1 MAVCVQK
8 ARLCARLAHT
18 HLIMIVIV
26 YINLNR
32 LPYLPILERDD
43 LILQT
48 IIICRANRLAVLGR
62 DDTADLALRAVL
74 TLKDERRNALGLGY
88 DNLVV
93 L

>member
-1 MAVCVQK
+1 
-8 ARLCARLAHT
+8 
-18 HLIMIVIV
+18 MIIVV

-43 LILQT
+43 LILQA

-62 DDTADLALRAVL
+62 DNTADLALRAVL